1 MKSLRGLN
9 LSFSILGLANKG
21 LNEAKYKIFGCATVP
36 PKPAPKVLGVTSGR
50 GYQEPR
56 IMDF

>member
-21 LNEAKYKIFGCATVP
+21 LNEAKYKIFGCATSS
-36 PKPAPKVLGVTSGR
+36 AQTRAQGLR
-50 GYQEPR
+50 GHKW
-56 IMDF
+56 